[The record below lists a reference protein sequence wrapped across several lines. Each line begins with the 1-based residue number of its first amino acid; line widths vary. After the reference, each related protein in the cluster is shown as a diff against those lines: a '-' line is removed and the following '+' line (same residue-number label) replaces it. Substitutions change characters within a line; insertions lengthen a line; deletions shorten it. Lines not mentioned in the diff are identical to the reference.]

1 MKGAWRWCRGRG
13 RGGVCTCVLVRPE
26 PVSRDLPSGH
36 CWPGLV
42 LGWATPGLVRTSG
55 EKGAACHNT
64 ATHQPAHSRHTG
76 EFFKQTD
83 DFCEET
89 GDFSD
94 RRVIL
99 ARLRPAAACRHVFRH
114 PHRGVRPQR
123 GPRHLRSLLREYIS
137 ISTHIYSLYISIQYL
152 LISTYLRI

>member
-1 MKGAWRWCRGRG
+1 M
-13 RGGVCTCVLVRPE
+13 LE
-26 PVSRDLPSGH
+26 PVPPVRTLLA
-36 CWPGLV
+36 GLV
-42 LGWATPGLVRTSG
+42 LGWATPGLVVRTSG

-76 EFFKQTD
+76 

-94 RRVIL
+94 TRVIL
-99 ARLRPAAACRHVFRH
+99 ARLRPAAPCRHVFRH

-123 GPRHLRSLLREYIS
+123 GPRHLGALLREYI
-137 ISTHIYSLYISIQYL
+137 Y
-152 LISTYLRI
+152 TYLYYVYTCPNI